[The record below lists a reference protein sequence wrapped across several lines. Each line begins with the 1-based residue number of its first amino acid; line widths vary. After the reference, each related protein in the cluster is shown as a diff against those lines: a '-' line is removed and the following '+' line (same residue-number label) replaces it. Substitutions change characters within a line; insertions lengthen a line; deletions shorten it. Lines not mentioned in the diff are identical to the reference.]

1 MHIRT
6 YARRRV
12 NPYRGVVHV
21 LDLGE
26 ASAHTFD
33 GLTWHLRA
41 EDGQGF
47 MRPMGV
53 WVEGEGV
60 RAGTRIPA
68 ELIEA
73 LRQHPPLPF
82 RLADRM
88 ELWLLDKAR
97 GLPLALLA
105 SELPSRFRQERIEP
119 EWHPFVLSYTA
130 FHSAA
135 LARREESTGASDSR
149 HRDWL
154 ARTVNNAARPYPA
167 AQWFHRQP
175 DGSGEG
181 RSGLRLD
188 RGWQQRT
195 LAAQDFPELL
205 VRASWNNLL
214 EQSVIKEY
222 HTWLAPLLLLLPD
235 LSDQT
240 REWLEVAAC
249 RHPTWLARVH
259 RLIPCVLDRAR
270 LNAALVAARL
280 EVAAATT
287 ETEMI
292 DY

>member
-1 MHIRT
+1 MYIRT

-12 NPYRGVVHV
+12 NPYRGVVHI

-26 ASAHTFD
+26 ATAQTHD

-41 EDGQGF
+41 EDGQGL
-47 MRPMGV
+47 MRPVGV

-73 LRQHPPLPF
+73 LQQHPPLPF

-88 ELWLLDKAR
+88 ELWLLDKER

-105 SELPSRFRQERIEP
+105 SELPSRFRHERIEP
-119 EWHPFVLSYTA
+119 EWHPFALSYTA
-130 FHSAA
+130 FRSAA
-135 LARREESTGASDSR
+135 LARREESSGTADSR

-154 ARTVNNAARPYPA
+154 ARTVNGAARPYPA
-167 AQWFHRQP
+167 AQWFQRQP
-175 DGSGEG
+175 DGAGEG
-181 RSGLRLD
+181 RSGLRLEAV
-188 RGWQQRT
+188 WQQRT
-195 LAAQDFPELL
+195 LTAQDFPELL

-235 LSDQT
+235 LSDAT
-240 REWLEVAAC
+240 REWLEAAAC
-249 RHPTWLARVH
+249 RHPAWLARVH
-259 RLIPCVLDRAR
+259 RLIPRVLDRAR

-280 EVAAATT
+280 EVAAGTP
-287 ETEMI
+287 ETEPI